1 MHVAGA
7 LAIPRW
13 AGAPLPVKLHV
24 VIVVNAIVGFGFA
37 VGRSFDALPVAA
49 NGAWFRAMVR
59 TSVVF
64 ALALA
69 LQLNGAYFDSIELA
83 LLGNM
88 TILVSIFV
96 FAAQYACFSLTEGDT
111 VQLGT
116 GDFIAHLFYVGPFH
130 FVLAL
135 LAGAVA
141 ATAAFRIQNDVL
153 YAPLQWLA
161 GR

>member
-37 VGRSFDALPVAA
+37 VGRSFDALPLAA

-111 VQLGT
+111 VEMGT
-116 GDFIAHLFYVGPFH
+116 WVPH